1 MSRPRSLPQRRATA
15 LLALMLAG
23 PLQAD
28 PGGAALESP
37 QRILETAREHLIGS
51 ARTRHPGRI
60 EVETGYLDPRLRLA
74 RCPQPLEAFQA
85 SGARPTGRTS
95 VGVRCPGEAGW
106 TIYVTANVDIF
117 GKALVTTRSLARRA
131 DLTGGDVRLME
142 TSLENLDAGYLTD
155 AADLDG
161 MVTRRPLPAGTVLT
175 PAMIEAPR
183 LVRRGDRVTLVG
195 GEGPIQVEML
205 GEAINDG
212 ARGERVRVRAL
223 NSQRIVEGWV
233 VSASVVKV
241 TL

>member
-1 MSRPRSLPQRRATA
+1 MSLSGSLPKYVTA
-15 LLALMLAG
+15 GYLAMALAG

-28 PGGAALESP
+28 PGTDSQSPES
-37 QRILETAREHLIGS
+37 ILDAAREHLEQA
-51 ARTRHPGRI
+51 ARAQLTGRV
-60 EVETGYLDPRLRLA
+60 EVQMGYLDPRLRLA
-74 RCPQPLEAFQA
+74 QCAQPLETFQA

-95 VGVRCPGEAGW
+95 VGVRCPDITGW
-106 TIYVTANVDIF
+106 TIYVAANVDIF
-117 GKALVTTRSLARRA
+117 GKALVTTRSLPRSA
-131 DLTGGDVRLME
+131 DLAPGDVQLVE
-142 TSLENLDAGYLTD
+142 TSLANLGAGYLND
-155 AADLDG
+155 SADIDG
-161 MVTRRPLPAGTVLT
+161 MVTRRPLPAGTALT
-175 PAMIEAPR
+175 PAMVKAPR

>member
-1 MSRPRSLPQRRATA
+1 MSQTRKPQKCLAAVSLA
-15 LLALMLAG
+15 LLLAA

-28 PGGAALESP
+28 PGSAVQSAES
-37 QRILETAREHLIGS
+37 ILETARDYLVRG
-51 ARTRHPGRI
+51 AQAQHPGRV

-74 RCPQPLEAFQA
+74 QCAQPLEAFQA

-95 VGVRCPGEAGW
+95 VGVRCPGVAGW
-106 TIYVTANVDIF
+106 TIYVTANVDVF
-117 GKALVTTRSLARRA
+117 GKALVTTRSLSRSA
-131 DLTGGDVRLME
+131 DLTAGDVRLME
-142 TSLENLDAGYLTD
+142 TSLANLGAGYLTD
-155 AADLDG
+155 SADIDG

-175 PAMIEAPR
+175 PAMIKAPR